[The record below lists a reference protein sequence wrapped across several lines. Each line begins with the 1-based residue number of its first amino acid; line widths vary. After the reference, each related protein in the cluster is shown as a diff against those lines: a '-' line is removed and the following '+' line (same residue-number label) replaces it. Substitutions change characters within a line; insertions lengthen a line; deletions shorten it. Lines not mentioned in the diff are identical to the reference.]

1 MIGVVKNIFFPKNEL
16 FYDLINDMS
25 DLLKETNGSFENY
38 LKSSEKSNSFQFE
51 NQIKINLKKSK
62 TVLQQ
67 VFDQVSKNYVIP
79 FDREDLYAIT
89 KNIYQLT
96 EEIHLCV
103 KKIELYK
110 INLPSAGIEI
120 IGLLI
125 VEVIQHL
132 IDLFSQLRKV
142 KKNRQ
147 AKQIVET
154 IIEIN
159 TELTEIEEVYYHTTD
174 NLFNDELDLKHFI
187 KHREILNLLMAIC
200 NKGKETLLLQ
210 ESLLVKY
217 A

>member
-51 NQIKINLKKSK
+51 NQIKNNLKKSK
-62 TVLQQ
+62 TVLRQ

-96 EEIHLCV
+96 EEIHFCV

-159 TELTEIEEVYYHTTD
+159 AELTAIEEVYYHTTD
-174 NLFNDELDLKHFI
+174 NLFNDELDLKYFI